1 MNYTGGELKMLGCDL
16 GDRDA
21 PQYVREAADQL
32 GRFDILVNNAAAQGP
47 SAMPPTRWP
56 ACLSSNEYTREFR
69 DDHRP

>member
-1 MNYTGGELKMLGCDL
+1 MNYTGGELMMLGCDL

-21 PQYVREAADQL
+21 PQYVCEVADQL

-47 SAMPPTRWP
+47 IGDAADPVASDV
-56 ACLSSNEYTREFR
+56 SSNEYTREFR